1 MLSSSSLQ
9 VLPKFGATLRSNAY
23 QLADLSSAQTQE
35 VKDLADLLSAN
46 KAAFVASDAG
56 KSDTLDIE
64 FKYDTSGASAFV
76 VSHANGN
83 FSLKPEAGQ
92 TMATFMDAFQSKLA
106 AFTENLISPEEKQA
120 KIQKDFQTFVTKVA
134 NAIKEGDFELVP
146 DSSNTSP
153 AGGSFM
159 MHGGWYTQTAKIQI
173 EGQTYTV
180 STQVSKHGETSYN
193 IQIPGTDWNSP
204 VASVN
209 YTVQKDPNGIVRN
222 DRVGGL
228 SFQSGNNHQD
238 FVSNYAQFP
247 RPTQVMLQNMMTKMD
262 NLFAQLDS
270 AGVLIPFQ
278 A

>member
-1 MLSSSSLQ
+1 MLPSPLQ

-46 KAAFVASDAG
+46 KAALVASDAG
-56 KSDTLDIE
+56 KSDTLEIE
-64 FKYDTSGASAFV
+64 FKFDTTGASAFV
-76 VSHANGN
+76 TSRANGN
-83 FSLKPEAGQ
+83 FSLKPEEGQ
-92 TMATFMDAFQSKLA
+92 TMASFMTAFQGKLA
-106 AFTENLISPEEKQA
+106 AFTENLISPQEKQA
-120 KIQKDFQTFVTKVA
+120 KIQKDFQAFVTKVA

-180 STQVSKHGETSYN
+180 STEVYKHGETSYN
-193 IQIPGTDWNSP
+193 IQIAGTDWNSP
-204 VASVN
+204 VASVT
-209 YTVQKDPNGIVRN
+209 YTVQKDPNGNVRN
-222 DRVGGL
+222 DRVKGFY
-228 SFQSGNNHQD
+228 FQAGNNHQD
-238 FVSNYAQFP
+238 WARNYETFL

-270 AGVLIPFQ
+270 TGVLIPFQ
-278 A
+278 EK